1 MKGVG
6 RELGRMAVGVGE
18 PAELCR
24 DIVGPDEGSFED
36 GGPVHELGHG
46 SGSRAA
52 WSAPLSVLG
61 DATNHPVANFERD
74 PQQVAT
80 GSTACGSR
88 EGVIGSGPT
97 PRRIAQVMFD

>member
-61 DATNHPVANFERD
+61 DATDHARRE
-74 PQQVAT
+74 
-80 GSTACGSR
+80 SR
-88 EGVIGSGPT
+88 ARPSAG
-97 PRRIAQVMFD
+97 RRREHRRRSR